1 MPAAGKSRKGVFR
14 MKKLLLVMLV
24 PVLVL
29 GIMGCGSSLETGSEL
44 PYILHGTWIN
54 NDADLD
60 TDAVALAPWF
70 VFSANEMTIYLP
82 TAAAALAI
90 ADGDDINF
98 ADMFLQLAFRAEFG
112 GNTDNF
118 LTANDN
124 ANVQRFTVGITR
136 ILDGVEFGTF
146 TLNYNKSDDTINV
159 NLTDPVGSI
168 RIDTSVVPYYEFQD
182 LLAAGTTY
190 GRAVAIA
197 E

>member
-24 PVLVL
+24 PVMVL
-29 GIMGCGSSLETGSEL
+29 GIMGCGSSLETGGEL

-54 NDADLD
+54 TDADD
-60 TDAVALAPWF
+60 GGIQLAPWF

-82 TAAAALAI
+82 TAAAAV
-90 ADGDDINF
+90 ADPADLDF
-98 ADMFLQLAFRAEFG
+98 SDMFVQLAFRAEFSG
-112 GNTDNF
+112 ATDDF
-118 LTANDN
+118 LSGTEANK
-124 ANVQRFTVGITR
+124 RFSVAITR
-136 ILDGVEFGTF
+136 ILDGVEFGEFTF
-146 TLNYNKSDDTINV
+146 DYNVPNDTIRV
-159 NLTDPVGSI
+159 TTDPNGAI

-182 LLAAGTTY
+182 LLAAGTVY